1 MTKSSQIAGLGI
13 EAVAQRSGLSQHLIR
28 IWERRYAVVR
38 PMRTESNRRLY
49 SEADVVRLALLNR
62 AVHAGHRISD
72 IATVSTPKLEQ
83 LVGKD
88 FLNPAVSRTK
98 EKGAS
103 PNFVELALHAI
114 VQFDSEELGAILSHA
129 EVDLGQARAL
139 DQVVMPLMEKL
150 GEMWKDGKIRFAH
163 EHLATAVI
171 RNHVGALLASMR
183 YPANAPSIVVAT
195 PAGQFHE
202 VGALIVAVAA
212 ALEGWR
218 PVFLGS
224 NLPADEIAGAVQ
236 KSGAR
241 AVALSLVFPFDDPK
255 LPAELNRLRRLLS
268 DEASLLIGGRAAEAY
283 KGAIDS
289 IHAFRIADISGFRR
303 QLDLLR
309 SGKADRSLKTPRTLK
324 G

>member
-28 IWERRYAVVR
+28 IWERRYAVVA
-38 PMRTESNRRLY
+38 PFRTESNRRLY

-72 IATVSTPKLEQ
+72 IATLSTPKLEQ
-83 LVGKD
+83 LVGKN
-88 FLNPAVSRTK
+88 FPYPSVSRVK
-98 EKGAS
+98 AKGAS
-103 PNFVELALHAI
+103 PNFVELALNAI
-114 VQFDSEELGAILSHA
+114 TQFDSEELGAILSHA

-139 DQVVMPLMEKL
+139 DQVVMPLMERL
-150 GEMWKDGKIRFAH
+150 GEMWKDGNIRIAH
-163 EHLATAVI
+163 EHMATAVI

-195 PAGQFHE
+195 PAGQLHE
-202 VGALIVAVAA
+202 VGALVVAVAA

-218 PVFLGS
+218 PIFLGS
-224 NLPADEIAGAVQ
+224 SLPADEIAGAVQ

-241 AVALSLVFPFDDPK
+241 AVALSLVFPSDDPK
-255 LPAELNRLRRLLS
+255 LPTELNRLRRLLS
-268 DEASLLIGGRAAEAY
+268 DDVSLMIGGRAAEAY
-283 KGAIDS
+283 GNAIDS
-289 IHAFRIADISGFRR
+289 VHAFRMTDISGFRR

-309 SGKADRSLKTPRTLK
+309 SGKTTHSVQKSKKAR
-324 G
+324 

>member
-1 MTKSSQIAGLGI
+1 MTKSSQDAGLGI

-38 PMRTESNRRLY
+38 PIRTESNRRLY
-49 SEADVVRLALLNR
+49 SEADAVRLALLNR

-72 IATVSTPKLEQ
+72 IAALSTPKLEQ

-88 FLNPAVSRTK
+88 FPNMTVSRG
-98 EKGAS
+98 KGTAVS
-103 PNFVELALHAI
+103 PNFVELALHATTL
-114 VQFDSEELGAILSHA
+114 FDSEELGAILSHA

-139 DQVVMPLMEKL
+139 DQVVMPLMKKL
-150 GEMWKDGKIRFAH
+150 GEMWKDGNIRIAH
-163 EHLATAVI
+163 EHMATAVI

-195 PAGQFHE
+195 PAGQLHE
-202 VGALIVAVAA
+202 VGALVVAVAA

-241 AVALSLVFPFDDPK
+241 AVALSLVFPSDDPK

-268 DEASLLIGGRAAEAY
+268 DKVSLLIGGRAAKAY
-283 KGAIDS
+283 GNAIDS
-289 IHAFRIADISGFRR
+289 IHAFRMTDIGGFRR

-309 SGKADRSLKTPRTLK
+309 SGKTTHSVQK
-324 G
+324 

>member
-1 MTKSSQIAGLGI
+1 MAKSSQIVGMGI

-38 PMRTESNRRLY
+38 PVRTESNRRLY
-49 SEADVVRLALLNR
+49 TEADVVRLALLNR

-72 IATVSTPKLEQ
+72 IATLSTPKLEQ
-83 LVGKD
+83 MVGKD
-88 FLNPAVSRTK
+88 FPNPAVSRAK
-98 EKGAS
+98 GKGAS
-103 PNFVELALHAI
+103 PNFFELALNAI

-150 GEMWKDGKIRFAH
+150 GEMWKDGSIRIAH
-163 EHLATAVI
+163 EHMATAVI

-195 PAGQFHE
+195 PAGQLHE

-224 NLPADEIAGAVQ
+224 NLPADEIAGAAQ
-236 KSGAR
+236 KSAAR
-241 AVALSLVFPFDDPK
+241 AVALSLVFPSDDPK

-268 DEASLLIGGRAAEAY
+268 DQVSLLIGGRAAEAY
-283 KGAIDS
+283 GNAIDS
-289 IHAFRIADISGFRR
+289 IHASRMTDIGTFRR

-309 SGKADRSLKTPRTLK
+309 SGKTTHSVQKSKRDR
-324 G
+324 

>member
-1 MTKSSQIAGLGI
+1 MTKSSEVAGLGI

-38 PMRTESNRRLY
+38 PLRTESNRRLY
-49 SEADVVRLALLNR
+49 TEADAARLALLNR

-72 IATVSTPKLEQ
+72 IATLSTPKLEQ

-88 FLNPAVSRTK
+88 FLSAAVSRAKGT
-98 EKGAS
+98 GAS
-103 PNFVELALHAI
+103 PNFVGLALSAI

-129 EVDLGQARAL
+129 EVDLGPARAL
-139 DQVVMPLMEKL
+139 DQVVMPLMGKL
-150 GEMWKDGKIRFAH
+150 GEMWKDGNIRIAH
-163 EHLATAVI
+163 EHMATAAI

-183 YPANAPSIVVAT
+183 HPANAPAIVVAT
-195 PAGQFHE
+195 PVGQLHE
-202 VGALIVAVAA
+202 VGALIVAMAA

-255 LPAELNRLRRLLS
+255 LPAELSRLRRLLS
-268 DEASLLIGGRAAEAY
+268 DNVSLLIGGRASDAYGEA
-283 KGAIDS
+283 INS
-289 IHAFRIADISGFRR
+289 IQATRITDIGGFRR
-303 QLDLLR
+303 HLDLLR
-309 SGKADRSLKTPRTLK
+309 SGKSTHSVEKSKRGR
-324 G
+324 

>member
-98 EKGAS
+98 DKGAS

-150 GEMWKDGKIRFAH
+150 GEMWKDGNIRIAH
-163 EHLATAVI
+163 EHMATAVI

-236 KSGAR
+236 KSNAR

-268 DEASLLIGGRAAEAY
+268 DKVSLLIGGRAAEAY
-283 KGAIDS
+283 KNAVDS
-289 IHAFRIADISGFRR
+289 IHAFRLTDIGTFRR
-303 QLDLLR
+303 ELDSLR
-309 SGKADRSLKTPRTLK
+309 SGKDAQSAKNVKRRK
-324 G
+324 

>member
-28 IWERRYAVVR
+28 IWERRYAAVR
-38 PMRTESNRRLY
+38 PVRTESNRRLY

-72 IATVSTPKLEQ
+72 IATISTPKLEQ

-88 FLNPAVSRTK
+88 FPNAAVSRAK
-98 EKGAS
+98 GKGAS
-103 PNFVELALHAI
+103 PNFVELALNSI
-114 VQFDSEELGAILSHA
+114 TQFDSEELGAILSHA

-139 DQVVMPLMEKL
+139 DQVVLPLMESL
-150 GEMWKDGKIRFAH
+150 GRLWKEGDIRIAH
-163 EHLATAVI
+163 EHMATAVI

-195 PAGQFHE
+195 PAGQLHE
-202 VGALIVAVAA
+202 VGALVVAVAA

-268 DEASLLIGGRAAEAY
+268 DKVSLLIGGRAAEAY
-283 KGAIDS
+283 GNAIDS
-289 IHAFRIADISGFRR
+289 IHASRMTDIGGFRR
-303 QLDLLR
+303 QLDLLL
-309 SGKADRSLKTPRTLK
+309 SGKTTHSVQKSKSGR
-324 G
+324 

>member
-1 MTKSSQIAGLGI
+1 MTKSLQIAGLGI
-13 EAVAQRSGLSQHLIR
+13 EAAAQRSGLSQHLIR

-38 PMRTESNRRLY
+38 PIRTESNRRLY

-72 IATVSTPKLEQ
+72 IATLSTPKLEQ

-88 FLNPAVSRTK
+88 FPNTTVSRG
-98 EKGAS
+98 KGKGMS
-103 PNFVELALHAI
+103 PNFVELALNAI
-114 VQFDSEELGAILSHA
+114 KQFDSEELGAILSHA
-129 EVDLGQARAL
+129 EVDLGQAPAL

-150 GEMWKDGKIRFAH
+150 GEMWKDGDIRIAH
-163 EHLATAVI
+163 EHMATAVI
-171 RNHVGALLASMR
+171 RNHVGSLLASMR

-195 PAGQFHE
+195 PAGQLHE
-202 VGALIVAVAA
+202 VGALVVSVGA

-218 PVFLGS
+218 PVYLGP

-236 KSGAR
+236 KSNAR
-241 AVALSLVFPFDDPK
+241 VVALSLVFPSDDPK

-268 DEASLLIGGRAAEAY
+268 DKVSLLIGGRAAEAY
-283 KGAIDS
+283 GNAIDS
-289 IHAFRIADISGFRR
+289 VHAFRMTDIGTFRR

-309 SGKADRSLKTPRTLK
+309 SGKTTHSVQKSK
-324 G
+324 GGQ